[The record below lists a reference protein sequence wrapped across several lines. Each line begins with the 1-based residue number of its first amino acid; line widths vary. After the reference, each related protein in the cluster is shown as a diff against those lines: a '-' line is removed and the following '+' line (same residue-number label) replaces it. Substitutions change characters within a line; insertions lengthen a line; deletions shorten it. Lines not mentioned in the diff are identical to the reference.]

1 MIRFIIAA
9 SFLALFC
16 LFSWPLFAVVNIIGK
31 FNPQKKVTVSQD
43 IAVWG
48 FKVILKLCGTTM
60 DVKGLENVPEDV
72 PVLYVANHRS
82 YFDIVTCY
90 TLVKNNTGFIAKKS
104 MEKFPS
110 VNRWMK
116 YINCQFLD
124 RDDVRQGLKVILR
137 CIDLIK
143 EGTSIFVFP
152 EGTRKLGGK
161 MLPFKEGS
169 FKIATK
175 TGCPII
181 PIAIKDTEQIFEAHL
196 PRVEKKTVSIEFGKP
211 IYPGELSAAE
221 KKFIGATVQEKIR
234 QMLAEK

>member
-1 MIRFIIAA
+1 MIRFICAA
-9 SFLALFC
+9 FFLALFC
-16 LFSWPLFAVVNIIGK
+16 LFSWPLFGLVNIVGL
-31 FNPQKKVTVSQD
+31 FNPKKKVTMSQN

-48 FKVILKLCGTTM
+48 FKVILKLSGTTM
-60 DVKGLENVPEDV
+60 DVKGLENVPADV

-90 TLVKNNTGFIAKKS
+90 TLVKNNTGFIAKKE

-110 VNRWMK
+110 VQRWMK

-124 RDDVRQGLKVILR
+124 RDNPREGLKTILK

-152 EGTRKLGGK
+152 EGTRSLGGE

-181 PIAIKDTEQIFEAHL
+181 PVAIKDTEKIFETHL
-196 PRVEKKTVSIEFGKP
+196 PKIEKRTVSIEFGQP
-211 IYPGELSAAE
+211 VYPSELTAAE
-221 KKFIGATVQEKIR
+221 KKFIGATVQDKIR
-234 QMLAEK
+234 AMLDEK

>member
-16 LFSWPLFAVVNIIGK
+16 LFSWPLFAYVNIIGL
-31 FNPQKKVTVSQD
+31 FNPKKKVKISQD

-48 FKVILKLCGTTM
+48 FKVILKLCGTKM
-60 DVKGLENVPEDV
+60 NVSGLENVPKDE

-90 TLVKNNTGFIAKKS
+90 TLVKNNTGFIAKKE

-110 VNRWMK
+110 VQRWMK

-124 RDDVRQGLKVILR
+124 RDNVREGLKTILK

-152 EGTRKLGGK
+152 EGTRSLGGE

-181 PIAIKDTEQIFEAHL
+181 PIAIKDTEKIFEAHL
-196 PRVEKKTVSIEFGKP
+196 PKVEKRTVSIQFGEP
-211 IYPGELSAAE
+211 IYPSELSAAE
-221 KKFIGATVQEKIR
+221 KKFIGAHVQDKIR
-234 QMLAEK
+234 TMLDEK

>member
-1 MIRFIIAA
+1 MIRFIVAA

-16 LFSWPLFAVVNIIGK
+16 LFSWPLFGIVNIIGF

-43 IAVWG
+43 ISVWG
-48 FKVILKLCGTTM
+48 FKVILKLCGTTIN
-60 DVKGLENVPEDV
+60 VKGLENVPEDV

-90 TLVKNNTGFIAKKS
+90 TLVKNNTGFIAKKE

-110 VNRWMK
+110 VQRWMK

-124 RDDVRQGLKVILR
+124 RENVREGLKTILK

-152 EGTRKLGGK
+152 EGTRSLGGE

-181 PIAIKDTEQIFEAHL
+181 PIAIKDTEKIFEAHL
-196 PRVEKKTVSIEFGKP
+196 PKVEKQTVSIEFGKP
-211 IYPGELSAAE
+211 IYPSELSAAE
-221 KKFIGATVQEKIR
+221 KKFIGATVQNVIQTMLDEK
-234 QMLAEK
+234 

>member
-1 MIRFIIAA
+1 MIRFICAA
-9 SFLALFC
+9 TFLALFC
-16 LFSWPLFAVVNIIGK
+16 LFSWPLFGLVNLVGL
-31 FNPQKKVTVSQD
+31 FNPKKKVTMSQN

-48 FKVILKLCGTTM
+48 FKVILKFSGTTI
-60 DVKGLENVPEDV
+60 DVKGLENVLADV

-90 TLVKNNTGFIAKKS
+90 TLVKNNTGFIAKKE

-110 VNRWMK
+110 VQRWMK

-124 RDDVRQGLKVILR
+124 RDNVREGLKTILK

-152 EGTRKLGGK
+152 EGTRSLGGE
-161 MLPFKEGS
+161 MLPFKEGT

-181 PIAIKDTEQIFEAHL
+181 PVAIKDTEKIFETHL
-196 PRVEKKTVSIEFGKP
+196 PKIEKHTVSIEFGQP
-211 IYPGELSAAE
+211 VYPSELTAAE
-221 KKFIGATVQEKIR
+221 KKFIGATVQDKIR
-234 QMLAEK
+234 VMLDEK

>member
-1 MIRFIIAA
+1 MIRFIVAA

-16 LFSWPLFAVVNIIGK
+16 LFSWPLFGIVNIIGM

-48 FKVILKLCGTTM
+48 FKVILRLCGTTVN
-60 DVKGLENVPEDV
+60 VKGLENVPEDV

-90 TLVKNNTGFIAKKS
+90 TLVKNNTGFIAKKE

-110 VNRWMK
+110 VQRWMK

-124 RDDVRQGLKVILR
+124 RENVREGLKTILK

-152 EGTRKLGGK
+152 EGTRSLGNE

-181 PIAIKDTEQIFEAHL
+181 PIAIKDTEKIFETHL
-196 PRVEKKTVSIEFGKP
+196 PKVEKQTVSVEFGKP
-211 IYPGELSAAE
+211 IYPSELSAAE
-221 KKFIGATVQEKIR
+221 KKFIGATVQNIIRTMLDEK
-234 QMLAEK
+234 